1 MRSYAR
7 LISALQIFQASLS
20 PALTLSAKAFRMGQ
34 QMPESGANVST
45 SKAGA
50 GTKASV
56 ASEGFLGWAL
66 EGFAGFTLGCFDEG
80 FAGCTLEGFDECFA
94 GFASAFVFTYYCY
107 YCYYDYY

>member
-1 MRSYAR
+1 
-7 LISALQIFQASLS
+7 
-20 PALTLSAKAFRMGQ
+20 MGQ

-80 FAGCTLEGFDECFA
+80 FAGFNLGCFDEGFAGCTLEGFDECFA